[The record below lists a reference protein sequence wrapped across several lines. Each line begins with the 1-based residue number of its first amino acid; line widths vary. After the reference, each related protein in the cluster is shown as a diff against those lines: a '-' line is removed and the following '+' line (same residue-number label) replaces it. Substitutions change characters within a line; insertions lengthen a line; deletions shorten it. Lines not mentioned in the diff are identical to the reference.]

1 MSKRFVIPILLIFTF
16 GQLGCGKQNEQPAQT
31 AGANDVQTGGASD
44 APPAAVASAAPSE
57 MPNAPSPSSPQ
68 QPQDAPGYVALGIE
82 LYKQNRDGEA
92 AEAFKQAT
100 TLDPAFAEAYLR
112 LGLTYRALGQRE
124 EAEKAYEQAAKAYEK
139 LLDREPK
146 NAEAH
151 LSLGEAYS
159 KIGEYQKAIEAYRRG
174 VRLKEPDAGVYYD
187 IGLTYNKLARY
198 GEAVTAFKKAL
209 EFDPDDYRAQEAL
222 ERAQADDRRQKAR
235 IEEEKRKLQQT
246 VKASVKSKT
255 ANSANNKNLPPA
267 NSNF

>member
-1 MSKRFVIPILLIFTF
+1 MSKRFVIPILLIFTL
-16 GQLGCGKQNEQPAQT
+16 GQFGCGKQNEQSAQ
-31 AGANDVQTGGASD
+31 
-44 APPAAVASAAPSE
+44 AVASNEAPAATASASPAE
-57 MPNAPSPSSPQ
+57 TTPAPPPPSPSSSQP
-68 QPQDAPGYVALGIE
+68 PQDAPGYVALGIE

-112 LGLTYRALGQRE
+112 LGLAYRALDQRE

-146 NAEAH
+146 NAEAY

-159 KIGEYQKAIEAYRRG
+159 KIGEHQKAIEAYRRG

>member
-1 MSKRFVIPILLIFTF
+1 MSKRFVIPILLIFTL
-16 GQLGCGKQNEQPAQT
+16 GQFGCGKQNEQSAQ
-31 AGANDVQTGGASD
+31 
-44 APPAAVASAAPSE
+44 AVASNDAPAAAMRPCACE
-57 MPNAPSPSSPQ
+57 RRAVRDANAPSPSSSQP
-68 QPQDAPGYVALGIE
+68 PQDAPGYVALGIE

-100 TLDPAFAEAYLR
+100 TLDPKLAEAYLR
-112 LGLTYRALGQRE
+112 LGLTYRALDQRE

>member
-16 GQLGCGKQNEQPAQT
+16 GQFGCGKQNEQSAQ
-31 AGANDVQTGGASD
+31 AVASNDVQTGGASD
-44 APPAAVASAAPSE
+44 APPAVTASAAPSE
-57 MPNAPSPSSPQ
+57 TPNAPSPSSSP
-68 QPQDAPGYVALGIE
+68 PQDAPGYVALGIE

-92 AEAFKQAT
+92 VEAFKQAT
-100 TLDPAFAEAYLR
+100 TLDPKLAEAYLR

-174 VRLKEPDAGVYYD
+174 IRLKEPDAGVYYD

-198 GEAVTAFKKAL
+198 GEAVTSFKKAL
-209 EFDPDDYRAQEAL
+209 ESDPDDYRAQEAL

-246 VKASVKSKT
+246 VKASVKSKN